1 MFAVGPKIDYD
12 IRTYRYHR
20 KDTTDKYAK
29 AKIAAG
35 AIAGAVIPPLLFAKK
50 QNTSVFKIKYGL
62 KEMFLTSSSAIAGG
76 LLAGLAFDK
85 KEHRTQKVHEGV
97 FQFMNSSVPMFL
109 TAGIYSLVN
118 KMKLQEYKSLKIGGT
133 LLGLLGGMHLAAKMA
148 NFINDPYDKVPD
160 RKLTLKDSVANIDDA
175 IGVLML
181 AKVPVAQK
189 IQAEKILPA
198 VYGLCGYRA
207 GTSS

>member
-1 MFAVGPKIDYD
+1 MFAVGQKIDYD

-20 KDTTDKYAK
+20 KDTTDRYAK

-35 AIAGAVIPPLLFAKK
+35 AVAGAAIPTLLLAKK
-50 QNTSVFKIKYGL
+50 QKTSVFKLKYGL

-76 LLAGLAFDK
+76 LLSGLAFDK

-133 LLGLLGGMHLAAKMA
+133 VLGLVGGMHLAAKMS
-148 NFINDPYDKVPD
+148 NFINDPYDKIPD

-198 VYGLCGYRA
+198 IYSLCGYRA

>member
-12 IRTYRYHR
+12 IKTYRYHR
-20 KDTTDKYAK
+20 KDATDKYAK

-35 AIAGAVIPPLLFAKK
+35 AIAGALIPSLIFAKK

-62 KEMFLTSSSAIAGG
+62 KEMFLTSSGAIGGG
-76 LLAGLAFDK
+76 LVSGLIFDK
-85 KEHRTQKVHEGV
+85 KEHRTQKRHEGV

-109 TAGIYSLVN
+109 TAGIYSLIN
-118 KMKLQEYKSLKIGGT
+118 KMKLQKHTSLKIGGT
-133 LLGLLGGMHLAAKMA
+133 LLGLVGGMHLAAKMS
-148 NFINDPYDKVPD
+148 NLINDPYDKIPD
-160 RKLTLKDSVANIDDA
+160 RKLTIKDSVANIDDA

-181 AKVPVAQK
+181 AKVPAAQK

-198 VYGLCGYRA
+198 VYSLCGYRA

>member
-1 MFAVGPKIDYD
+1 
-12 IRTYRYHR
+12 
-20 KDTTDKYAK
+20 
-29 AKIAAG
+29 
-35 AIAGAVIPPLLFAKK
+35 
-50 QNTSVFKIKYGL
+50 
-62 KEMFLTSSSAIAGG
+62 
-76 LLAGLAFDK
+76 
-85 KEHRTQKVHEGV
+85 
-97 FQFMNSSVPMFL
+97 MNSSVPMFL

-133 LLGLLGGMHLAAKMA
+133 VLGLVGGMHLAAKMS
-148 NFINDPYDKVPD
+148 NFINDPYDKIPD

-198 VYGLCGYRA
+198 IYSLCGYRA